1 MNANPK
7 CRLCG
12 RAMVWIGIGGG
23 AEPACPEDCS
33 ACVKCKHPKAEL
45 KHTASRIESRPGRTG
60 GMISVLVKTMA
71 CSRCSATSDVDG
83 TAAEAMAW
91 RSKP

>member
-7 CRLCG
+7 CHLCG

-23 AEPACPEDCS
+23 AEPACPKDCS

-45 KHTASRIESRPGRTG
+45 KHTASRIESRYNPLGIP
-60 GMISVLVKTMA
+60 ISVLIRTMV
-71 CSRCSATSDVDG
+71 CSRCGTTTDVGG
-83 TAAEAMAW
+83 TPVELTAW
-91 RSKP
+91 SPP

>member
-23 AEPACPEDCS
+23 AEPACPKDCS

-45 KHTASRIESRPGRTG
+45 KHTASSAETRVGGDGRSRTLYTT
-60 GMISVLVKTMA
+60 ITA
-71 CSRCSATSDVDG
+71 CSLCGYVTSYKWS
-83 TAAEAMAW
+83 T
-91 RSKP
+91 P